1 MTLLLTLVLPLYM
14 IIGFGFLA
22 GAGKWLDATHASA
35 LLAFVFKFAMPVA
48 VFNFFITSPPVSPDV
63 LGMMAGYGLAA
74 ATLLVIS
81 MLVGV
86 KLHKFSMPVAGG
98 HSFTSV
104 CGNAVFLGL
113 PMAMMIEDWG
123 PPFLMLMIV
132 EGVFVFSAG
141 AALMTWPSSAS
152 RRENAPPAGRA
163 SGPGAQSHT
172 LSSSASRQLVSRLSR
187 ERPAPAGRASGPGAQ
202 SHTLS
207 SSASQREAPAAGR
220 ILQGV
225 IGGMGRALTN
235 PIVVAAL
242 SGAILSLFRPDLP
255 APLAIFLDML
265 GATAGPTALFV
276 IGLTLATLPRE
287 GFAAALP
294 SVASVNLIKLLILPL
309 VSVALVALFTGADPL
324 LMGVTAL
331 FTVMPPAVSAV
342 VQGAHYGVFER
353 EAAASV
359 MVGTII
365 SILPISIVLALFAG

>member
-22 GAGKWLDATHASA
+22 GAGKWLDATYASA

-86 KLHKFSMPVAGG
+86 KLHGFSMPAAGG

-113 PMAMMIEDWG
+113 PMALMIEDWG

-141 AALMTWPSSAS
+141 AALMTWPTEKTPTAEGPIA
-152 RRENAPPAGRA
+152 RLLRA
-163 SGPGAQSHT
+163 ILGG
-172 LSSSASRQLVSRLSR
+172 
-187 ERPAPAGRASGPGAQ
+187 GK
-202 SHTLS
+202 
-207 SSASQREAPAAGR
+207 R
-220 ILQGV
+220 IV
-225 IGGMGRALTN
+225 TN

-242 SGAILSLFRPDLP
+242 SGAILSLLRPDLP
-255 APLAIFLDML
+255 APLAIFLDKL

-309 VSVALVALFTGADPL
+309 VSVALVALFTGSDPL